1 MTRTLW
7 KSFVR
12 AQHGNV
18 LMLTGLGM
26 LFLVGIGGAGYDLGR
41 QQLVRQ
47 KIQQA
52 SDAAALAAAG
62 MDFGT
67 SNATRQN
74 TAQAFFALNYPND
87 YLGVARP
94 TPSISIAGET
104 ITVSANSS
112 VPTSFVGNFG
122 VSSIAAAGSSTT
134 RFKRL
139 QTVLDVILVM
149 DNSGSMGE
157 RQNYRFPGSIGSYDV
172 GTGNSLNAS
181 GGVRPICRAGWIAYY
196 AALGASLTNALANQE
211 CNDWEGATG
220 FNRLNALRFS
230 ANSLV
235 NTLMNPNPNNNRVA
249 LTTWDSFSIRSE
261 GFTNDPAV
269 ARNFLGTM
277 YGRGATNSTIGM
289 QQAQTLASGFR
300 ANTAHAVV
308 LMTDG
313 ANFGG
318 ALFFPGTTIRNLAAE
333 NAVRIQFNN
342 NTLAICNRF
351 KAEGTIVYTIGF
363 GAELSNNTTNS
374 IEARQFLSDCATGP
388 NGGNQPN
395 LNNFYFVAPD
405 AATLANVFNQ
415 ISGSLQR
422 VQILQ

>member
-1 MTRTLW
+1 MTRNIW
-7 KSFVR
+7 QSFIR
-12 AQHGNV
+12 AQQGNV

-52 SDAAALAAAG
+52 SDAASLAAAG

-67 SNATRQN
+67 SDATRQN

-104 ITVSANSS
+104 ITVRANSS

-139 QTVLDVILVM
+139 QTVLDVILVL
-149 DNSGSMGE
+149 DNSGSMA
-157 RQNYRFPGSIGSYDV
+157 IADV

-181 GGVRPICRAGWIAYY
+181 AGVRPICRAGWIAYA
-196 AALGASLTNALANQE
+196 AALGITINNAQANQQ
-211 CNDWEGATG
+211 CNQTEGATG

-230 ANSLV
+230 ANALV
-235 NTLMNPNPNNNRVA
+235 DRLMNPNPNNNRVA
-249 LTTWDSFSIRSE
+249 LLTWDAFLIRTQ
-261 GFTNDPAV
+261 GFTSNAST

-277 YGRGATNSTIGM
+277 YGRASTNSTAGL
-289 QQAQTLASGFR
+289 QQAQSLSSQFR
-300 ANTAHAVV
+300 PNVARAVI

-313 ANFGG
+313 
-318 ALFFPGTTIRNLAAE
+318 
-333 NAVRIQFNN
+333 FNN
-342 NTLAICNRF
+342 LGNLNPDGTEKSPAQIAADQIAVNNASLALCNQLKAQSTLI
-351 KAEGTIVYTIGF
+351 YTIGF
-363 GAELSNNTTNS
+363 GSELEGDNPFITRAS
-374 IEARQFLSDCATGP
+374 QFLSDCATGP
-388 NGGNQPN
+388 NGTSQPN
-395 LNNFYFVAPD
+395 LDQFYFRAPD
-405 AATLANVFNQ
+405 AAALARAFNQ
-415 ISGSLQR
+415 IAGSLQR